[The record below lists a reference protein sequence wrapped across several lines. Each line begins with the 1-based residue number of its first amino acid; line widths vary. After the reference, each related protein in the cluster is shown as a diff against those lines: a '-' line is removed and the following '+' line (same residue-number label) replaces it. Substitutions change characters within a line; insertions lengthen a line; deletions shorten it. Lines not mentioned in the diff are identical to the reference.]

1 MVMCMAVSR
10 DFWKPHRSVSE
21 CCSEWGNVACAAFSP
36 AEATQM
42 SPRALSAG
50 AGVACECHK
59 PGLCGNFCDYGGKR
73 SESNDQ

>member
-1 MVMCMAVSR
+1 MAVSR

-42 SPRALSAG
+42 SPRALSVG
-50 AGVACECHK
+50 ADVACECHK
-59 PGLCGNFCDYGGKR
+59 PGLCVIVVERGAQALMGRVSKMF
-73 SESNDQ
+73 

>member
-1 MVMCMAVSR
+1 M
-10 DFWKPHRSVSE
+10 
-21 CCSEWGNVACAAFSP
+21 ACAAFSP

-42 SPRALSAG
+42 SPRALSTG

-59 PGLCGNFCDYGGKR
+59 PGLCGNFCDYGGKW

>member
-1 MVMCMAVSR
+1 
-10 DFWKPHRSVSE
+10 
-21 CCSEWGNVACAAFSP
+21 VACAAFSP

-59 PGLCGNFCDYGGKR
+59 PGLCVIVVERGGTSIDGKSQQDALIR
-73 SESNDQ
+73 IGPIYVFG

>member
-1 MVMCMAVSR
+1 MPFR
-10 DFWKPHRSVSE
+10 R
-21 CCSEWGNVACAAFSP
+21 GNVACAAFSP

-42 SPRALSAG
+42 SPRTLSAG

-59 PGLCGNFCDYGGKR
+59 PGLCGNFCDYGGKW

>member
-1 MVMCMAVSR
+1 MSR

-21 CCSEWGNVACAAFSP
+21 CCSVWGNVACAAFSP

-50 AGVACECHK
+50 ADVACECHK
-59 PGLCGNFCDYGGKR
+59 PGLCVIGYDTNVCLI
-73 SESNDQ
+73 NIV